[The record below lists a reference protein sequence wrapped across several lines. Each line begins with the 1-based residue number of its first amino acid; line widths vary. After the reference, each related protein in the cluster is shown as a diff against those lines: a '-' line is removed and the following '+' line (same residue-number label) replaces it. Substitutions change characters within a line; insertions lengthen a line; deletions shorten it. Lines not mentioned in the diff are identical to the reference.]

1 MTIAEA
7 LSADRINL
15 RFEADSDEELL
26 RGIAALAI
34 TSPLLANISETNV
47 INSLRARES
56 LGSTACGH
64 GVAIPHCRLSGMQGF
79 VTGLILLK
87 DPLDFR
93 AGDGEK
99 VRTVA
104 FVIGPED
111 KPREHLRLLSSLA
124 QTLRNTELRE
134 RIERAS
140 TPEEVVSI
148 FTSQDVSSPVI
159 PNAVGS
165 RLLHVFIQEESIFDD
180 VLQVFAATE
189 NCSAMVLIADEST
202 RYLMDIPFFAGFW
215 NTDVQSFN
223 RVIVAI
229 IREELINAVIRNIEF
244 ACGPLDD
251 RSDIMLTVTDLFV
264 VKGSLGG

>member
-1 MTIAEA
+1 
-7 LSADRINL
+7 
-15 RFEADSDEELL
+15 
-26 RGIAALAI
+26 
-34 TSPLLANISETNV
+34 
-47 INSLRARES
+47 
-56 LGSTACGH
+56 
-64 GVAIPHCRLSGMQGF
+64 MQGF

-111 KPREHLRLLSSLA
+111 KPREHLRLPSSLA
-124 QTLRNTELRE
+124 QTLRNAELRE

-148 FTSQDVSSPVI
+148 FSSQDLASPVI
-159 PNAVGS
+159 PDAVGS
-165 RLLHVFIQEESIFDD
+165 RLMHVFIQKESIFDEI
-180 VLQVFAATE
+180 LQVFAAAE
-189 NCSAMVLIADEST
+189 SCFAMVLTADEST

-229 IREELINAVIRNIEF
+229 IREELVNAIIRNIEF

-251 RSDIMLTVTDLFV
+251 QSEFMLTVTDLSI